1 MDGSQTIAWVERRV
15 GALTEA
21 KIEARQATMRNTVEE
36 ARERLYQD
44 AAQSPKSP
52 YDFGQGANQILS
64 AQELHDARI
73 LNWLT
78 RR

>member
-36 ARERLYQD
+36 ARERLNAPDETTPEY
-44 AAQSPKSP
+44 
-52 YDFGQGANQILS
+52 LS
-64 AQELHDARI
+64 W
-73 LNWLT
+73 LNRL
-78 RR
+78 

>member
-36 ARERLYQD
+36 ARERLNG
-44 AAQSPKSP
+44 P
-52 YDFGQGANQILS
+52 GANDLS
-64 AQELHDARI
+64 NTTPEYLSW
-73 LNWLT
+73 LNRL
-78 RR
+78 